1 MVSKV
6 QPGSDDVDLV
16 DRIALDIR
24 DGYYHPRE
32 RLVEVELCKRFDA
45 SRNAVR
51 AALIELT
58 ALGLVER
65 EANRGARVR
74 RVSLDE
80 AIESAEVRLTLQ
92 AMCTRLAAARATDD
106 DRAALQALIDELRAA
121 IDDVDRT
128 RTSAANSA
136 ISKRIRDISG
146 HATAARIIE
155 SLQAQVPLNRYPYQ
169 IPDRRLD
176 SMREFEAVVTCVIAG
191 DEDAAL
197 NSAIRHRDNVVN
209 ALRAARDAMQ
219 TEPV

>member
-1 MVSKV
+1 MASK
-6 QPGSDDVDLV
+6 SDRDSQGVDLV
-16 DRIALDIR
+16 DRIAHDIR
-24 DGYYHPRE
+24 DGFYHPRE
-32 RLVEVELCKRFDA
+32 RLVEMELCERFGA

-92 AMCTRLAAARATDD
+92 AMCTRLAAANATDD
-106 DRAALQALIDELRAA
+106 DRQALQGLVDELRAA
-121 IDDVDRT
+121 VDEGDRP
-128 RTSAANSA
+128 RSSGANSA
-136 ISKRIRDISG
+136 ISKRIREISG
-146 HATAARIIE
+146 HATATRIIE

-176 SMREFEAVVTCVIAG
+176 SMREFESVVASVISG

-197 NSAIRHRDNVVN
+197 DSAIVHRDNVVN
-209 ALRAARDAMQ
+209 ALRAARDAMMA
-219 TEPV
+219 EPV